1 MSDKLTRIAIVN
13 SDKCKPKV
21 SELECHP
28 QLNGQLTSNMQKCRQ
43 ECKKSCPVVRTGK
56 LCIEVAP
63 DSKIAFI
70 SERLCIGCGICPK
83 KCPFGAIHIINLP
96 TNLESQVTHRYSA
109 NSFKLHRL
117 PMPRLGQVLG
127 LVGTNGIGKSTAL
140 KILSGKLKPNLGRY
154 DNPPDWEEILK
165 YFRGSEL
172 QNYFTKVLEDDLK
185 AVVKPQYVDQIPRAV
200 KGPVKEVGALLEARA
215 QMDNME
221 HVMDVLELQQ
231 VKNREIGLLS
241 GGELQRFAIGL
252 VCVQQADVYMFDE
265 PSSYLDV
272 KQRLAAARMIRE
284 LLRPDDYVIVV
295 EHDLSVLDYLSDFIC
310 VLYGRPAVY
319 GVVTLPASV
328 REGINV
334 FLDGHIPTENL
345 RFREESLT
353 FRIAE
358 AGDDIMIDKDRAF
371 SYPKMEKTLGNFH
384 LTIDSG
390 QFTDSE
396 IIVMMGE
403 NGTGKTTF
411 CKMLAGAIK
420 PDGGQNVPPM
430 NISMK
435 PQTITP
441 KFQGTVRQLFFKK
454 IKAAFLSPQFQT
466 DVYKPLKLDD
476 FIDQEVQNLS
486 GGELQR
492 VAIVLALGM
501 PADIYLIDEP
511 SAYLDS
517 EQRIVAARVI
527 KRFIM
532 HTKKTAFVV
541 EHDFIMA
548 TYLADRVILFE
559 GAPSV
564 KSKANKPESLLTG
577 CNRFL
582 QNLDV
587 TFRRDP
593 STYRP
598 RINKYNSQLDQ
609 EQNSSWKKRVEKAVP
624 RDNRHDGR
632 NRRWSHW
639 QENYWRVVRDCR
651 LNRVSI
657 SSLNAGQGW
666 RTIRFFGEETSYGDD
681 DDDDDTKNFPC
692 AGSSA

>member
-1 MSDKLTRIAIVN
+1 MSEKLTRIAIVN
-13 SDKCKPKV
+13 SDKCKPK
-21 SELECHP
+21 
-28 QLNGQLTSNMQKCRQ
+28 KCRQ

-56 LCIEVAP
+56 LCIEVTSE
-63 DSKIAFI
+63 SKIAFI

-96 TNLESQVTHRYSA
+96 TNLETQVTHRYSA

-117 PMPRLGQVLG
+117 PMPRPGQVLG

-154 DNPPDWEEILK
+154 DDPPDWEEILK

-172 QNYFTKVLEDDLK
+172 QSKHVHVTKTLCELRLTIRTDYFTKVLEDDLK
-185 AVVKPQYVDQIPRAV
+185 AVVKPQYVDQIPKAV
-200 KGPVKEVGALLEARA
+200 KGPVKSVGPLIKTRS

-221 HVMDVLELQQ
+221 HIMEVLELNQ
-231 VKNREIGLLS
+231 VKDRDISLLS

-272 KQRLAAARMIRE
+272 KQRLSAARTIRE

-319 GVVTLPASV
+319 GVVTLPSSV
-328 REGINV
+328 REGINI

-358 AGDDIMIDKDRAF
+358 AGDDFIIDQGRAF
-371 SYPKMEKTLGNFH
+371 SYPAMEKTLGSFH
-384 LTIDSG
+384 LRIEAG
-390 QFTDSE
+390 KFTNSE
-396 IIVMMGE
+396 IVVMMGE

-411 CKMLAGAIK
+411 CKMLAGVEK
-420 PDGGQNVPPM
+420 PDGGKAVPAM

-435 PQTITP
+435 PQKITP
-441 KFQGTVRQLFFKK
+441 KFQGTVRQLFFKR

-492 VAIVLALGM
+492 VAIVLALGI

-532 HTKKTAFVV
+532 HTKKSAFIV

-548 TYLADRVILFE
+548 TYLADRVIVFD
-559 GAPSV
+559 GKPSV
-564 KSKANKPESLLTG
+564 DARANQPESLLTG
-577 CNRFL
+577 CNKFL
-582 QNLDV
+582 KNLDV

-593 STYRP
+593 NSYRP
-598 RINKYNSQLDQ
+598 RINKDKSQLDQ
-609 EQNSSWKKRVEKAVP
+609 EQKLN
-624 RDNRHDGR
+624 G
-632 NRRWSHW
+632 
-639 QENYWRVVRDCR
+639 NY
-651 LNRVSI
+651 
-657 SSLNAGQGW
+657 
-666 RTIRFFGEETSYGDD
+666 FFLEDES
-681 DDDDDTKNFPC
+681 
-692 AGSSA
+692 

>member
-1 MSDKLTRIAIVN
+1 MANFSGR
-13 SDKCKPKV
+13 
-21 SELECHP
+21 
-28 QLNGQLTSNMQKCRQ
+28 
-43 ECKKSCPVVRTGK
+43 KSCPVVRTGK
-56 LCIEVAP
+56 LCIEVTP
-63 DSKIAFI
+63 ESKIAYI
-70 SERLCIGCGICPK
+70 SESLCIGCGICPK

-96 TNLESQVTHRYSA
+96 TNLETQVTHRYSA

-117 PMPRLGQVLG
+117 PTPRPGQVLG

-172 QNYFTKVLEDDLK
+172 QNYFTKVLEDNLK
-185 AVVKPQYVDQIPRAV
+185 AVVKPQYVDQLPRAIKGTV
-200 KGPVKEVGALLEARA
+200 KTVKPLVEAKNELK
-215 QMDNME
+215 NME
-221 HVMDVLELQQ
+221 QIMDVLELNAVQD
-231 VKNREIGLLS
+231 REIGILS
-241 GGELQRFAIGL
+241 GGELQRFALAL
-252 VCVQQADVYMFDE
+252 VCVQDADVYMFDE

-272 KQRLAAARMIRE
+272 KQRLTAARTIRG
-284 LLRPDDYVIVV
+284 LLRSDDYVIVV

-328 REGINV
+328 REGINI
-334 FLDGHIPTENL
+334 FLDGNIPTENL

-358 AGDDIMIDKDRAF
+358 AGDDHEVDRDRAF
-371 SYPKMEKTLGNFH
+371 QYPSMQKTMGGFH
-384 LTIDSG
+384 LNVEGGD
-390 QFTDSE
+390 FTDSE

-411 CKMLAGAIK
+411 CKMLAGAEK
-420 PDGGQNVPPM
+420 PDGTQKVPQM

-435 PQTITP
+435 PQKITP
-441 KFQGTVRQLFFKK
+441 KFQGTVRQLFFKR
-454 IKAAFLSPQFQT
+454 IRAAFLSPQFQT
-466 DVYKPLKLDD
+466 DVYKPLKIED

-492 VAIVLALGM
+492 VAIVLALGL
-501 PADIYLIDEP
+501 PADLYLIDEP

-517 EQRIVAARVI
+517 EQRIIAARVI

-532 HTKKTAFVV
+532 HSKKTAFIV

-548 TYLADRVILFE
+548 TYLADRVIVFD
-559 GAPSV
+559 GVPSIDA
-564 KSKANKPESLLTG
+564 KANKPESLLTG

-582 QNLDV
+582 KNLDV

-593 STYRP
+593 NSYRP
-598 RINKYNSQLDQ
+598 RINKDRSQLDQ
-609 EQNSSWKKRVEKAVP
+609 EQKLA
-624 RDNRHDGR
+624 G
-632 NRRWSHW
+632 
-639 QENYWRVVRDCR
+639 NY
-651 LNRVSI
+651 
-657 SSLNAGQGW
+657 
-666 RTIRFFGEETSYGDD
+666 FFLEEES
-681 DDDDDTKNFPC
+681 
-692 AGSSA
+692 

>member
-13 SDKCKPKV
+13 SDKCKPK
-21 SELECHP
+21 
-28 QLNGQLTSNMQKCRQ
+28 KCRQ

-56 LCIEVAP
+56 LCIEVTP

-83 KCPFGAIHIINLP
+83 KCPFGAINIINLP
-96 TNLESQVTHRYSA
+96 TNLETQVTHRYSA

-117 PMPRLGQVLG
+117 PTPRPGQVLG

-154 DNPPDWEEILK
+154 ENPPDWEEILK

-172 QNYFTKVLEDDLK
+172 QNYFTKILEDDLK
-185 AVVKPQYVDQIPRAV
+185 SVVKPQYVDQIPKAV
-200 KGPVKEVGALLEARA
+200 KGPNKTVKALLEARS
-215 QMDNME
+215 QMDNLDE
-221 HVMDVLELQQ
+221 ILDVLELRH
-231 VKNREIGLLS
+231 VLDRDIDLLS
-241 GGELQRFAIGL
+241 GGELQRFAIGI
-252 VCVQQADVYMFDE
+252 VCVQKADVYMFDE

-272 KQRLAAARMIRE
+272 KQRLNAARTIRN

-310 VLYGRPAVY
+310 VLYGKPAVY
-319 GVVTLPASV
+319 GVVTLPQSV
-328 REGINV
+328 REGINI
-334 FLDGHIPTENL
+334 FLDGNIPTENL

-358 AGDDIMIDKDRAF
+358 AGDDFVNDKNQGYE
-371 SYPKMEKTLGNFH
+371 YPAMQKTLGDFH
-384 LTIDSG
+384 LKVEAGT
-390 QFTDSE
+390 FTDSE

-411 CKMLAGAIK
+411 CRMLAGAEK
-420 PDGGQNVPPM
+420 PDGNVRIPQM
-430 NISMK
+430 HISMK
-435 PQTITP
+435 PQKITP

-454 IKAAFLSPQFQT
+454 IKSSFMNPQFQT

-517 EQRIVAARVI
+517 EQRIIAARVI

-532 HTKKTAFVV
+532 HAKKTAFIV

-548 TYLADRVILFE
+548 TYLADRVIVFD
-559 GAPSV
+559 GQPSIDAR
-564 KSKANKPESLLTG
+564 ANTPESLLSG
-577 CNRFL
+577 CNKFL
-582 QNLDV
+582 KNLDV

-593 STYRP
+593 NSFRP
-598 RINKYNSQLDQ
+598 RINKFNSQLDQ
-609 EQNSSWKKRVEKAVP
+609 EQKLNGNYIRIHTNPLLSSSSSKTIPERHPNSP
-624 RDNRHDGR
+624 P
-632 NRRWSHW
+632 
-639 QENYWRVVRDCR
+639 Q
-651 LNRVSI
+651 
-657 SSLNAGQGW
+657 
-666 RTIRFFGEETSYGDD
+666 
-681 DDDDDTKNFPC
+681 
-692 AGSSA
+692 

>member
-13 SDKCKPKV
+13 SDK
-21 SELECHP
+21 
-28 QLNGQLTSNMQKCRQ
+28 KCRQ

-56 LCIEVAP
+56 LCIEV
-63 DSKIAFI
+63 DNTSKIAFI

-117 PMPRLGQVLG
+117 PMPRPGQVLG

-200 KGPVKEVGALLEARA
+200 KGPVKQVRDLISARNQLGNLE
-215 QMDNME
+215 E
-221 HVMDVLELQQ
+221 IMDVLELGP
-231 VKNREIGLLS
+231 VADREIEHLS

-252 VCVQQADVYMFDE
+252 VCVQKADVYMFDE

-272 KQRLAAARMIRE
+272 KQRLAAARTIRG

-319 GVVTLPASV
+319 GVVTLPSSV
-328 REGINV
+328 REGINI

-345 RFREESLT
+345 RFREDSLT
-353 FRIAE
+353 FRLAE
-358 AGDDIMIDKDRAF
+358 AGDDFIVDKDRAF
-371 SYPKMEKTLGNFH
+371 SYPAMEKTQGNFH
-384 LTIDSG
+384 LSIEPG
-390 QFTDSE
+390 NFTDSE
-396 IIVMMGE
+396 ILVMMGE

-411 CKMLAGAIK
+411 CKMLAGAIQ
-420 PDGGQNVPPM
+420 PDGTAKVPKM

-435 PQTITP
+435 PQKITP
-441 KFQGTVRQLFFKK
+441 KFQGTVRQLFFKR
-454 IKAAFLSPQFQT
+454 IKTAFLSPQFQT
-466 DVYKPLKLDD
+466 DVYKPLKIDD

-501 PADIYLIDEP
+501 PADLYLIDEP

-517 EQRIVAARVI
+517 EQRIIAARVI

-532 HTKKTAFVV
+532 HTKKTAFIV

-548 TYLADRVILFE
+548 TYLADRVIVFD
-559 GAPSV
+559 GQPSIDARA
-564 KSKANKPESLLTG
+564 KSPESLVTG

-582 QNLDV
+582 KSLDV

-593 STYRP
+593 NSYRP
-598 RINKYNSQLDQ
+598 RINKFNSQMDQ
-609 EQNSSWKKRVEKAVP
+609 EQKLAGNYYFLEE
-624 RDNRHDGR
+624 
-632 NRRWSHW
+632 
-639 QENYWRVVRDCR
+639 EN
-651 LNRVSI
+651 
-657 SSLNAGQGW
+657 
-666 RTIRFFGEETSYGDD
+666 
-681 DDDDDTKNFPC
+681 
-692 AGSSA
+692 

>member
-1 MSDKLTRIAIVN
+1 MVD
-13 SDKCKPKV
+13 
-21 SELECHP
+21 
-28 QLNGQLTSNMQKCRQ
+28 
-43 ECKKSCPVVRTGK
+43 
-56 LCIEVAP
+56 
-63 DSKIAFI
+63 
-70 SERLCIGCGICPK
+70 
-83 KCPFGAIHIINLP
+83 
-96 TNLESQVTHRYSA
+96 
-109 NSFKLHRL
+109 
-117 PMPRLGQVLG
+117 
-127 LVGTNGIGKSTAL
+127 
-140 KILSGKLKPNLGRY
+140 
-154 DNPPDWEEILK
+154 
-165 YFRGSEL
+165 
-172 QNYFTKVLEDDLK
+172 YFTKILEDNLK

-200 KGPVKEVGALLEARA
+200 KGPVKEVGELIKARA
-215 QMDNME
+215 QLDNLD
-221 HVMDVLELQQ
+221 HIMDVLGQCSAVQRSGAVNLSQMLTG
-231 VKNREIGLLS
+231 NRAASSRRPGYQPSLRWRVAAFCHWSGLRS
-241 GGELQRFAIGL
+241 AGG
-252 VCVQQADVYMFDE
+252 CVSRGSHIKVALLTVSSYMFDE

-272 KQRLAAARMIRE
+272 KQRLSAARTIRE

-310 VLYGRPAVY
+310 VLYGKPAVY

-328 REGINV
+328 REGINI

-345 RFREESLT
+345 RFREETLT

-358 AGDDIMIDKDRAF
+358 AGDDFAADKGRTF
-371 SYPKMEKTLGNFH
+371 SYPAMEKTLGKFH
-384 LTIDSG
+384 LKIDAG
-390 QFTDSE
+390 KFTDSE

-411 CKMLAGAIK
+411 CKMLAGAEK
-420 PDGGQNVPPM
+420 PDGNVTVPRL

-435 PQTITP
+435 PQKITP

-466 DVYKPLKLDD
+466 DVYKPLKIDD

-532 HTKKTAFVV
+532 HTKKTAFIV

-548 TYLADRVILFE
+548 TYLADRVIVFD
-559 GAPSV
+559 GQPSV
-564 KSKANKPESLLTG
+564 NAHANAPESLLTG
-577 CNRFL
+577 CNKFL

-593 STYRP
+593 NSFRP
-598 RINKYNSQLDQ
+598 RINKHQSQLDQ
-609 EQNSSWKKRVEKAVP
+609 EQKLSGNYVRIPWSLSFLLTSTNITNSSSWKKSLEKGVLHGP
-624 RDNRHDGR
+624 HRDHRWYDGR
-632 NRRWSHW
+632 EPYRRRRSDLARKSGV
-639 QENYWRVVRDCR
+639 RVVK
-651 LNRVSI
+651 
-657 SSLNAGQGW
+657 SSGVGRRRSLRGQPAELGDQDD
-666 RTIRFFGEETSYGDD
+666 EDD
-681 DDDDDTKNFPC
+681 DEPLVHGLASPPFLRLTPIFHTADSSRRRRLRSEKKQS
-692 AGSSA
+692 GSFDIESCSFLSRTQDPSAWKVPFH

>member
-1 MSDKLTRIAIVN
+1 MCPSIIFWRDWLTKA
-13 SDKCKPKV
+13 D
-21 SELECHP
+21 
-28 QLNGQLTSNMQKCRQ
+28 
-43 ECKKSCPVVRTGK
+43 
-56 LCIEVAP
+56 
-63 DSKIAFI
+63 
-70 SERLCIGCGICPK
+70 
-83 KCPFGAIHIINLP
+83 
-96 TNLESQVTHRYSA
+96 
-109 NSFKLHRL
+109 
-117 PMPRLGQVLG
+117 
-127 LVGTNGIGKSTAL
+127 
-140 KILSGKLKPNLGRY
+140 
-154 DNPPDWEEILK
+154 
-165 YFRGSEL
+165 
-172 QNYFTKVLEDDLK
+172 YFTKVLEDDLK

-200 KGPVKEVGALLEARA
+200 KGPVQQVEDLIKGRVQL
-215 QMDNME
+215 DNLDEIMN
-221 HVMDVLELQQ
+221 VLELRQ
-231 VKNREIGLLS
+231 VATRDIGHLS

-252 VCVQQADVYMFDE
+252 VCVQKADVYMFDE

-272 KQRLAAARMIRE
+272 KQRLAAARTIRG

-319 GVVTLPASV
+319 GVVTLPSSV
-328 REGINV
+328 REGINI

-353 FRIAE
+353 FRLTE
-358 AGDDIMIDKDRAF
+358 AGDDFIADKGRAF
-371 SYPKMEKTLGNFH
+371 SYPTMEKTLGNFH
-384 LTIDSG
+384 LKVESG
-390 QFTDSE
+390 KFTDSE

-411 CKMLAGAIK
+411 CKMLAGAEK
-420 PDGGQNVPPM
+420 PDGGASVPKM

-435 PQTITP
+435 PQKITP
-441 KFQGTVRQLFFKK
+441 KFQGTVRQLFFKR

-466 DVYKPLKLDD
+466 DVYKPLSIDD

-532 HTKKTAFVV
+532 HTKKTAFIV

-548 TYLADRVILFE
+548 TYLADRVIVFD
-559 GAPSV
+559 GKPSV
-564 KSKANKPESLLTG
+564 DARANTPESLVTG

-582 QNLDV
+582 ESLDV

-593 STYRP
+593 NSYRP
-598 RINKYNSQLDQ
+598 RINKYQSQMDQ
-609 EQNSSWKKRVEKAVP
+609 EQKLA
-624 RDNRHDGR
+624 G
-632 NRRWSHW
+632 
-639 QENYWRVVRDCR
+639 NYYF
-651 LNRVSI
+651 L
-657 SSLNAGQGW
+657 
-666 RTIRFFGEETSYGDD
+666 EEES
-681 DDDDDTKNFPC
+681 
-692 AGSSA
+692 

>member
-1 MSDKLTRIAIVN
+1 MSEKLTRIAIVN
-13 SDKCKPKV
+13 SDKCKPK
-21 SELECHP
+21 
-28 QLNGQLTSNMQKCRQ
+28 KCRQ

-56 LCIEVAP
+56 LCIEVTSE
-63 DSKIAFI
+63 SKIAFI

-96 TNLESQVTHRYSA
+96 TNLETQVTHRYSA

-117 PMPRLGQVLG
+117 PMPRPGQVLG

-154 DNPPDWEEILK
+154 DDPPDWEEILK

-172 QNYFTKVLEDDLK
+172 QSKHVHVTRTLCELRLSIRTDYFTKVLEDDLK
-185 AVVKPQYVDQIPRAV
+185 AVVKPQYVDQIPKAV
-200 KGPVKEVGALLEARA
+200 KGPVKSVGPLIKTRS

-221 HVMDVLELQQ
+221 HIMEVLELNQ
-231 VKNREIGLLS
+231 VKDRDISLLS

-272 KQRLAAARMIRE
+272 KQRLSAARTIRE

-310 VLYGRPAVY
+310 VLYGRSAVY
-319 GVVTLPASV
+319 GVVTLPSSV
-328 REGINV
+328 REGINI

-358 AGDDIMIDKDRAF
+358 AGDDFIIDQGRAF
-371 SYPKMEKTLGNFH
+371 SYPAMEKTLGSFH
-384 LTIDSG
+384 LRIEAG
-390 QFTDSE
+390 KFTNSE
-396 IIVMMGE
+396 IVVMMGE

-411 CKMLAGAIK
+411 CKMLAGVEK
-420 PDGGQNVPPM
+420 PDGGKAVPAM

-435 PQTITP
+435 PQKITP
-441 KFQGTVRQLFFKK
+441 KFQGTVRQLFFKR

-492 VAIVLALGM
+492 VAIVLALGI

-532 HTKKTAFVV
+532 HTKKSAFIV

-548 TYLADRVILFE
+548 TYLADRVIVFD
-559 GAPSV
+559 GKPSV
-564 KSKANKPESLLTG
+564 DARANQPESLLTG
-577 CNRFL
+577 CNKFL
-582 QNLDV
+582 KNLDV

-593 STYRP
+593 NSYRP
-598 RINKYNSQLDQ
+598 RINKDKSQLDQ
-609 EQNSSWKKRVEKAVP
+609 EQKLN
-624 RDNRHDGR
+624 G
-632 NRRWSHW
+632 
-639 QENYWRVVRDCR
+639 NY
-651 LNRVSI
+651 
-657 SSLNAGQGW
+657 
-666 RTIRFFGEETSYGDD
+666 FFLEDES
-681 DDDDDTKNFPC
+681 
-692 AGSSA
+692 